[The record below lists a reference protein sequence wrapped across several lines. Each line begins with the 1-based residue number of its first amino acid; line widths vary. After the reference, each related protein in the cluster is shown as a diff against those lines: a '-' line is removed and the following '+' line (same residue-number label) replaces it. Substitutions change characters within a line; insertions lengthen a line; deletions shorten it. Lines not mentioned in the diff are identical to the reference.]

1 MSATHHSVLEHVLD
15 VLNAMGIQYMLVG
28 SVASAYWG
36 RPRTIDGADVA
47 VASCLVAGEALAT
60 ALGAQFCAPEP
71 IARGGAGRSDQVG
84 AIHIDTGF
92 EVDLWSLTD
101 SAFDLERFGR
111 RRGQGLFGRT
121 VWLSTAEDVILGK
134 LLWRSRAG
142 DENRQYLDALEV
154 YEVQKPQ
161 LDEAYLDDWA
171 ERLGLTDLLQRIRTE
186 AAEPQ

>member
-1 MSATHHSVLEHVLD
+1 MSATHQSVFEHVLD

-47 VASCLVAGEALAT
+47 VAGNMNESETLT
-60 ALGAQFCAPEP
+60 NALGAQFCAPEP
-71 IARGGAGRSDQVG
+71 VARGSAGRSDQVG
-84 AIHIDTGF
+84 AIHIETGF
-92 EVDLWSLTD
+92 GVDLWSLTD
-101 SAFDLERFGR
+101 SEFDLERFR
-111 RRGQGLFGRT
+111 RRLGQTLFGRT
-121 VWLSTAEDVILGK
+121 AWISSAEDVVLGK
-134 LLWRSRAG
+134 LLWRYRAG

-161 LDEAYLDDWA
+161 LDEAYLDQWA